1 LAINDSTGTTMKKFI
16 EEERIDYVLY
26 CDSMAKADKS
36 GIIKFDEEDKRFSKI
51 FINDKATIIK
61 IERLK
66 TKE

>member
-1 LAINDSTGTTMKKFI
+1 
-16 EEERIDYVLY
+16 
-26 CDSMAKADKS
+26 MAKADKS